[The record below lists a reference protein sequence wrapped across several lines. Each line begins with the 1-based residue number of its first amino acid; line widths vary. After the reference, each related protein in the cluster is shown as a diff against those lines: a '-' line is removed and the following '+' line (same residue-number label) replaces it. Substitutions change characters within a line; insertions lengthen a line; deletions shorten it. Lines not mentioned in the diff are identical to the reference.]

1 MRQTLTAAHTRTQSA
16 DYVLLTRWERTVL
29 RRLSWCAR
37 LVYEELV
44 GLSDFRTGRVY
55 RGSDP
60 RVSYAVLIAL
70 LTPDQAPTGPRLQAP
85 TLKTVRTA
93 LDELEAAGLL
103 GRNRAANEGLRALFL
118 EVPSRKDALTRSA
131 NLGRDSG
138 RADAPKKSRKIKQL
152 PLDIHSNSAANRT
165 GVSVGSFINY
175 EEPAELS
182 TAPAAEIPKPPEPDN
197 PPGPIVVGAAG
208 EKIGPPRG
216 PDSRPLRGHAPQ
228 VATHTTRAMRAR
240 LRDQVGPPGGQD
252 DAPQGAPAGPMPPS
266 ARIRR
271 PKVLKVDAGESLGP
285 TGSAEACGGGPGG
298 P

>member
-37 LVYEELV
+37 LCYEELV

-85 TLKTVRTA
+85 TLKTVRAA

-131 NLGRDSG
+131 NLGREQG
-138 RADAPKKSRKIKQL
+138 RADAPKKAKKIKQL
-152 PLDIHSNSAANRT
+152 PLDIHSNGAENRA

-182 TAPAAEIPKPPEPDN
+182 TAPPSEIPKPPEPDT
-197 PPGPIVVGAAG
+197 PPGPIVVRVEG

-216 PDSRPLRGHAPQ
+216 PETRPQAG
-228 VATHTTRAMRAR
+228 T
-240 LRDQVGPPGGQD
+240 PPEGGQAGQ
-252 DAPQGAPAGPMPPS
+252 DARAKLRELTEELRRKAGRAPRPS
-266 ARIRR
+266 NA
-271 PKVLKVDAGESLGP
+271 VLKVEAGESLGP
-285 TGSAEACGGGPGG
+285 AGSAEACGEGPGG

>member
-1 MRQTLTAAHTRTQSA
+1 MRQTLAAALTRTQSA
-16 DYVLLTRWERTVL
+16 DFVTLTRWERTTL

-44 GLSDFRTGRVY
+44 GLSDFKTGRIY

-70 LTPDQAPTGPRLQAP
+70 LTPDQAPTGPKLQAP
-85 TLKTVRTA
+85 TLKTIRTA

-103 GRNRAANEGLRALFL
+103 GRNCDANKGLRALFL

-131 NLGRDSG
+131 NLGREQG
-138 RADAPKKSRKIKQL
+138 RANTPKKPRKIKQL
-152 PLDIHSNSAANRT
+152 PLDIHSNEAENRA

-228 VATHTTRAMRAR
+228 AATHAAKVMRAR

-271 PKVLKVDAGESLGP
+271 PKVLKVDAGESRGA
-285 TGSAEACGGGPGG
+285 TGGASACGEGADGP
-298 P
+298 